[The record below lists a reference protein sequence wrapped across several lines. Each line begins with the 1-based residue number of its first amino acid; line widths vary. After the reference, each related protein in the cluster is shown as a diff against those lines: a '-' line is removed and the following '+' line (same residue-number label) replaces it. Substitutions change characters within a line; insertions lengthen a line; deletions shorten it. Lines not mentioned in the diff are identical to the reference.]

1 MMSMTAV
8 ASGNASTIN
17 ETHYYYL
24 MQMEA
29 VLSRKIGATR
39 CDVTR
44 ATRRTTKMSRRFF
57 LSTCLR
63 TMMTVKTARDLT
75 SDF

>member
-29 VLSRKIGATR
+29 VLSRKIGMTR

-44 ATRRTTKMSRRFF
+44 ATRRTTKMF